1 MELVVQPALIVSLYG
16 GGSMKVLVISKYYIV
31 REALDLF
38 FSKNFKE
45 YKLKV
50 LRELKEIRNID
61 LSNVELAFID
71 TNEDIVDNISLIKES
86 FKNIKTI
93 VFNKHNNKN
102 IFIKCLKNKIES
114 CIFDINEIDEL
125 LHIVRTVIKGK
136 KYYDLDI
143 LDEIMDN
150 KETFNKSSYEDLTE
164 RESQVLHMVGLGYTN
179 KEIAKKLY
187 ISEHTIKKHIT
198 SILSKLDMRNR
209 KDLIIYIKNNP
220 DKDKKF
226 KQAI

>member
-1 MELVVQPALIVSLYG
+1 
-16 GGSMKVLVISKYYIV
+16 MKVLVISKSFIV

-50 LRELKEIRNID
+50 LRELKEISNIN

-71 TNEDIVDNISLIKES
+71 MDEDIVDNISLIKES
-86 FKNIKTI
+86 FKDIKI
-93 VFNKHNNKN
+93 IIFNKHNE
-102 IFIKCLKNKIES
+102 CLKNKIES
-114 CIFDINEIDEL
+114 CIFDIDESDDL

-150 KETFNKSSYEDLTE
+150 MYNQEVLNKSSYEDLTE
-164 RESQVLHMVGLGYTN
+164 RESQV
-179 KEIAKKLY
+179 
-187 ISEHTIKKHIT
+187 
-198 SILSKLDMRNR
+198 
-209 KDLIIYIKNNP
+209 
-220 DKDKKF
+220 
-226 KQAI
+226 

>member
-1 MELVVQPALIVSLYG
+1 
-16 GGSMKVLVISKYYIV
+16 MKVLVISKSFIV

-50 LRELKEIRNID
+50 LRELKEISNIN

-71 TNEDIVDNISLIKES
+71 MDEDIVDNISLIKES
-86 FKNIKTI
+86 FKDIKI
-93 VFNKHNNKN
+93 IIFNKHNDKN

-114 CIFDINEIDEL
+114 CIFDIDESDDL

-136 KYYDLDI
+136 KYYDLEI

-150 KETFNKSSYEDLTE
+150 MDNKEVLNKGSYEDLTE
-164 RESQVLHMVGLGYTN
+164 RESQVLYMVGLGYTN
-179 KEIAKKLY
+179 KEVAEKLY
-187 ISEHTIKKHIT
+187 ISEHTIKKHVT

-209 KDLIIYIKNNP
+209 KDLIIYTKNKL
-220 DKDKKF
+220 DKDMKF
-226 KQAI
+226 KQVI

>member
-1 MELVVQPALIVSLYG
+1 
-16 GGSMKVLVISKYYIV
+16 
-31 REALDLF
+31 
-38 FSKNFKE
+38 
-45 YKLKV
+45 
-50 LRELKEIRNID
+50 
-61 LSNVELAFID
+61 
-71 TNEDIVDNISLIKES
+71 
-86 FKNIKTI
+86 
-93 VFNKHNNKN
+93 
-102 IFIKCLKNKIES
+102 KNKIEN
-114 CIFDINEIDEL
+114 CIFDIGKMNEL
-125 LHIVRTVIKGK
+125 LHIIKTVIKGK

-198 SILSKLDMRNR
+198 SILSKLDIRNR
-209 KDLIIYIKNNP
+209 KDLIIYIKNNT

>member
-1 MELVVQPALIVSLYG
+1 
-16 GGSMKVLVISKYYIV
+16 
-31 REALDLF
+31 
-38 FSKNFKE
+38 
-45 YKLKV
+45 
-50 LRELKEIRNID
+50 
-61 LSNVELAFID
+61 
-71 TNEDIVDNISLIKES
+71 
-86 FKNIKTI
+86 
-93 VFNKHNNKN
+93 
-102 IFIKCLKNKIES
+102 
-114 CIFDINEIDEL
+114 
-125 LHIVRTVIKGK
+125 
-136 KYYDLDI
+136 
-143 LDEIMDN
+143 MDN

>member
-1 MELVVQPALIVSLYG
+1 
-16 GGSMKVLVISKYYIV
+16 MKVLVISKSYIV

-150 KETFNKSSYEDLTE
+150 KKLLIKVHM
-164 RESQVLHMVGLGYTN
+164 RILQKESH
-179 KEIAKKLY
+179 KFY
-187 ISEHTIKKHIT
+187 IW
-198 SILSKLDMRNR
+198 
-209 KDLIIYIKNNP
+209 
-220 DKDKKF
+220 
-226 KQAI
+226 

>member
-1 MELVVQPALIVSLYG
+1 M
-16 GGSMKVLVISKYYIV
+16 
-31 REALDLF
+31 D
-38 FSKNFKE
+38 
-45 YKLKV
+45 
-50 LRELKEIRNID
+50 
-61 LSNVELAFID
+61 
-71 TNEDIVDNISLIKES
+71 EDIVDNISLIKES
-86 FKNIKTI
+86 FKDIKTI
-93 VFNKHNNKN
+93 VFNKHNDKN

-114 CIFDINEIDEL
+114 CIFDIGESDEL
-125 LHIVRTVIKGK
+125 LHIIRTVIKGK

>member
-1 MELVVQPALIVSLYG
+1 
-16 GGSMKVLVISKYYIV
+16 MKVLVISKSFIV

-50 LRELKEIRNID
+50 LRELKEISNIN

-71 TNEDIVDNISLIKES
+71 VNEDIVDNISLIKES
-86 FKNIKTI
+86 FKDIKI
-93 VFNKHNNKN
+93 IIFNKHNDKN

-114 CIFDINEIDEL
+114 CIFDIDESDDL

-150 KETFNKSSYEDLTE
+150 MYNQEVLNKSSYEDLTE
-164 RESQVLHMVGLGYTN
+164 RESQVLYMVGLGYTN
-179 KEIAKKLY
+179 KEIAEKLY
-187 ISEHTIKKHIT
+187 ISEHTIKKHVT

-209 KDLIIYIKNNP
+209 KDLIIYTKNKL
-220 DKDKKF
+220 DKDMKF
-226 KQAI
+226 KQVI

>member
-1 MELVVQPALIVSLYG
+1 
-16 GGSMKVLVISKYYIV
+16 MKVLVISKSFIV
-31 REALDLF
+31 REALDVF

-45 YKLKV
+45 YNIKV
-50 LRELKEIRNID
+50 LREFKEISNID

-71 TNEDIVDNISLIKES
+71 TDEDIVDNINLIKES
-86 FKNIKTI
+86 FKDIKII
-93 VFNKHNNKN
+93 VFNKYNDKN

-114 CIFDINEIDEL
+114 CIFDIDESDEL

-136 KYYDLDI
+136 KYYDLHILDEISDNKLDI

-164 RESQVLHMVGLGYTN
+164 RESQVLYMVGLGDTN

-198 SILSKLDMRNR
+198 SILSKLDMKNR
-209 KDLIIYIKNNP
+209 KDLIIYTKNTIG
-220 DKDKKF
+220 KDMKF
-226 KQAI
+226 KQII